1 VKFWRM
7 VLLTLPLVAGCA
19 ALNDSLV
26 RTWHQDRSLSNRV
39 NRQIREGL
47 ERRLSAPERVSPKTP
62 APAFQDQG

>member
-7 VLLTLPLVAGCA
+7 VLLALPLVAGCA

-26 RTWHQDRSLSNRV
+26 HIWFQDRSLSNRV

-47 ERRLSAPERVSPKTP
+47 KKRLSAPERVSPKIP

>member
-1 VKFWRM
+1 VKFWRTAILAP
-7 VLLTLPLVAGCA
+7 LLMAGCA

-26 RTWHQDRSLSNRV
+26 HIRFQDRSVSNRV

-47 ERRLSAPERVSPKTP
+47 ERRLSAPERASPKIP

>member
-1 VKFWRM
+1 MKFWRTAI
-7 VLLTLPLVAGCA
+7 LAFPLMAGCA

-26 RTWHQDRSLSNRV
+26 HIWYQDRSLGNRV

-47 ERRLSAPERVSPKTP
+47 ERRMSEPEKVLPKIP

>member
-1 VKFWRM
+1 MKFWRTAI
-7 VLLTLPLVAGCA
+7 LALPLMTGCA

-26 RTWHQDRSLSNRV
+26 HIWYRDRGLSNRV

-47 ERRLSAPERVSPKTP
+47 ERRLSAPEQELPKIP